1 MIKVYLKGQQTDW
14 DLFLGCLAGAYR
26 SSTHQSTGFTPN
38 MLMLGKEIGL
48 PTEIVFGSLDNTG
61 ETISSYGS
69 YVEFIR
75 ERMHRAHGIAQKQLT
90 SSAKRQKE
98 SYDLREK
105 TLSFKAGDIDWYLN
119 ETKREGISPKRQ
131 DTYWG
136 PCIILEKLND
146 CNFRIKYKED
156 VSSKV
161 VHHNKLKKYNSA
173 EVPIS
178 CKQ

>member
-1 MIKVYLKGQQTDW
+1 MIKVYLKGQQTAW

-38 MLMLGKEIGL
+38 MLMLGKEIRL

-75 ERMHRAHGIAQKQLT
+75 ERMHRAHGIAQKQLA

-105 TLSFKAGDIDWYLN
+105 
-119 ETKREGISPKRQ
+119 
-131 DTYWG
+131 
-136 PCIILEKLND
+136 
-146 CNFRIKYKED
+146 
-156 VSSKV
+156 
-161 VHHNKLKKYNSA
+161 NS
-173 EVPIS
+173 IFQS
-178 CKQ
+178 RGH

>member
-1 MIKVYLKGQQTDW
+1 MIKVYLKGQQTEW

-38 MLMLGKEIGL
+38 MLMLGKEIRL

-75 ERMHRAHGIAQKQLT
+75 ERMHRAHGIAQKQLA

-105 TLSFKAGDIDWYLN
+105 NSLSKQGTLIGISMRPNEKASRQSFKIHIGDLVLFWKN
-119 ETKREGISPKRQ
+119 
-131 DTYWG
+131 
-136 PCIILEKLND
+136 
-146 CNFRIKYKED
+146 
-156 VSSKV
+156 
-161 VHHNKLKKYNSA
+161 
-173 EVPIS
+173 
-178 CKQ
+178 